1 MPHTANSTPRVS
13 VIIPSYK
20 TAHLI
25 AGCLDSVLSQTYQD
39 FEAIVVNDGSPDTAE
54 LEKVL
59 EPYRDRIVYIQQPN
73 KRAAGARNTAIQ
85 HARGEFLAFLDSDD
99 TWLPDHLSSQ
109 MQLADADPSLDLIY
123 SNAMLVWPSDREQ
136 EFMERCP
143 SQGQATLAALVVERC
158 QIPISTVVVRKQVL
172 VRAGGFD
179 EKLPRCDDYD
189 MWVRAAFHGAK
200 IGYGRK
206 VQARLNAGRPG
217 SLSIERA
224 KMVEAYWN
232 ILEKLERTLPLSDAD
247 RSVVQ
252 KRAAHIK
259 AKYFVEQGK
268 TLLKQG
274 EFQKAKQSF
283 ADANRNLRS
292 PRLHLVLL
300 GLTVAPDMTRKVAS
314 VWNRIIT
321 GTARPKLGRAHT

>member
-25 AGCLDSVLSQTYQD
+25 AGCLDSVLSQAYQD
-39 FEAIVVNDGSPDTAE
+39 FEAIVVNDGSPDTEE

-59 EPYRDRIVYIQQPN
+59 QPYLDRIVYIKQPN

-85 HARGEFLAFLDSDD
+85 QARGEFLAFLDSDD

-109 MQLADADPSLDLIY
+109 MKLADADPSLDLIY
-123 SNAMLVWPSDREQ
+123 ANAMLVWPDREQ

-143 SQGQATLAALVVERC
+143 SHGQATFASLIVERC
-158 QIPISTVVVRKQVL
+158 QIPISTVVVRKQML
-172 VRAGGFD
+172 VKAGLFD
-179 EKLPRCDDYD
+179 EKLPRCDDYE

-200 IGYGRK
+200 IGYSRK
-206 VQARLNAGRPG
+206 VQARLNNGRPG
-217 SLSIERA
+217 SLSFERA

-232 ILEKLERTLPLSDAD
+232 ILEKLDRTLPLSDAD

-259 AKYFVEQGK
+259 ALYLVEQGK
-268 TLLKQG
+268 DLLKQR
-274 EFQKAKQSF
+274 EFQKAQQSF
-283 ADANRNLRS
+283 AEANRNLRA
-292 PRLHLVLL
+292 PRLKLVLL
-300 GLTVAPDMTRKVAS
+300 GLRVAPDMTRKLAS
-314 VWNRIIT
+314 VWNRMIT
-321 GTARPKLGRAHT
+321 GTTRPKLGGAHT